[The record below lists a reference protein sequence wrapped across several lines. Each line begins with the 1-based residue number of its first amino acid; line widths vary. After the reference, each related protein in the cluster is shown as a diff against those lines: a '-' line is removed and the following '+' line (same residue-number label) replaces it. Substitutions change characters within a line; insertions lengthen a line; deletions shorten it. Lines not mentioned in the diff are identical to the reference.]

1 MYTSDFKNERIL
13 LIELDVL
20 LEASLETRVVCAWK
34 E

>member
-1 MYTSDFKNERIL
+1 MYTSDLKNERVL

-20 LEASLETRVVCAWK
+20 LETSLKTRVVCAWK